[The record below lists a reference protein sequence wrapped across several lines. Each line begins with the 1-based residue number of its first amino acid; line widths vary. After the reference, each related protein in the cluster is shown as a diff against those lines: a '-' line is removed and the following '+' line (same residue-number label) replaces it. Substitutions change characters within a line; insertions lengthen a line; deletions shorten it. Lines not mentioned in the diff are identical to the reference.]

1 MKKLI
6 YIFNFFKRKV
16 LNNLETNTSGTI
28 LPTTNVEKNLD
39 VPIKENLDII
49 IEENSA
55 LLTPSPN
62 SILENNHN

>member
-6 YIFNFFKRKV
+6 YIFDFFKRKV
-16 LNNLETNTSGTI
+16 SNNLETNTSGTI
-28 LPTTNVEKNLD
+28 LPTTNIEENLD
-39 VPIKENLDII
+39 APIKENLDIV

-55 LLTPSPN
+55 LLTPSSN

>member
-6 YIFNFFKRKV
+6 YIFDFFKRKV
-16 LNNLETNTSGTI
+16 SNNLETNTSGTI
-28 LPTTNVEKNLD
+28 LPITNVEKNLD